1 MAGMVLL
8 DSTSENLRTLNAT
21 RDTLTTDEER
31 SSFMA
36 YFIGVLAGRVTEN
49 EWKSALEQAKE
60 YLETLDEICALSKEG
75 TLWPR

>member
-1 MAGMVLL
+1 MAGTELL
-8 DSTSENLRTLNAT
+8 DSTSENLRALNAT

-36 YFIGVLAGRVTEN
+36 YFIGVLAGRVTED
-49 EWKSALEQAKE
+49 EWKCALEQAEE
-60 YLETLDEICALSKEG
+60 YLETLDEIRALWKEG

>member
-1 MAGMVLL
+1 MAGTELL
-8 DSTSENLRTLNAT
+8 DSTTKNLRALNAT

-36 YFIGVLAGRVTEN
+36 YFIGVLAGRVTED
-49 EWKSALEQAKE
+49 EWKCALERARE
-60 YLETLDEICALSKEG
+60 YLETLHEILALSKEG

>member
-36 YFIGVLAGRVTEN
+36 YFIGVLAGRVTED
-49 EWKSALEQAKE
+49 EWKGALEHARE
-60 YLETLDEICALSKEG
+60 YLETLDEVRTLSKEG

>member
-1 MAGMVLL
+1 MTGTELL
-8 DSTSENLRTLNAT
+8 DRCSENLGALNAT

-49 EWKSALEQAKE
+49 EWKCALEQARE
-60 YLETLDEICALSKEG
+60 YLETLNEVRALSKEG
-75 TLWPR
+75 TLWPH

>member
-1 MAGMVLL
+1 MAGTELL
-8 DSTSENLRTLNAT
+8 DRCSENLGALNAT

-49 EWKSALEQAKE
+49 EWKCALEQARE
-60 YLETLDEICALSKEG
+60 YLETLNEVRALSKEG
-75 TLWPR
+75 TRWPH

>member
-1 MAGMVLL
+1 MASTQLL
-8 DSTSENLRTLNAT
+8 DSTTENLRALNAT

-49 EWKSALEQAKE
+49 EWKRALEQARE
-60 YLETLDEICALSKEG
+60 YLETLDEVRALSKEG

>member
-1 MAGMVLL
+1 MAGTELL
-8 DSTSENLRTLNAT
+8 DRCSENLRALNAT

-49 EWKSALEQAKE
+49 EWKCALEQAWE
-60 YLETLDEICALSKEG
+60 YLETLDEVRALSKEG
-75 TLWPR
+75 TLWPH